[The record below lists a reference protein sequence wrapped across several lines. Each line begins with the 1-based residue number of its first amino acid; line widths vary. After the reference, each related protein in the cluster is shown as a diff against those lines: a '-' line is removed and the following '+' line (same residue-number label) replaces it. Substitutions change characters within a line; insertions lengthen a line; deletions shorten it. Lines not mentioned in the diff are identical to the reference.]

1 MSLTIGVLK
10 ETVSGETRVALTPEI
25 AKKFISLNT
34 NVIMERG
41 AGELSN
47 QIDGD
52 YDGVEFT
59 DRNQVLKKCDLLLTV
74 QPISPEDSNELNQ
87 SSCVVGM
94 VFGHLNKKTVQSLL
108 DNKHTSFAMELM
120 PRISR
125 AQSMDVLS
133 SQAAASG
140 YQAVLIAAS
149 TLDKFFPMLTTAAG
163 TIRPAQ
169 VLVIGA
175 GVAGLQ
181 AIATAKRLGAIVKG
195 YDVRSATKEQIESL
209 GAKFID
215 TGVSADGEGGYAR
228 ELTKEEKA
236 KQQQILEDEIANCDV
251 LISTAAVPGK
261 PAPRIIRSEAVK
273 NMKPGA
279 VIIDLAAETG
289 GNCELTKA
297 GETVSVGNVKIV
309 GPINLAA
316 SLGKH
321 ASEMYARNLYNFLSP
336 AIKDGEFSIDW
347 DDEVFSQS
355 NLTHEGEIKHKPSKE
370 ILEGAS

>member
-25 AKKFISLNT
+25 AKKFISLKA

-87 SSCVVGM
+87 SSYVVGM

-108 DNKHTSFAMELM
+108 NKKHTSFAMELM

-195 YDVRSATKEQIESL
+195 YDVRNATKEQIESL

-228 ELTKEEKA
+228 ELTEEEKA

-321 ASEMYARNLYNFLSP
+321 ASEMYARNLFNFLSP
-336 AIKDGEFSIDW
+336 AIKDGELSIDW

-355 NLTHEGEIKHKPSKE
+355 NLTHEGEIKHESSKE

>member
-10 ETVSGETRVALTPEI
+10 ETASGETRVALTPEI

-59 DRNQVLKKCDLLLTV
+59 DRNEVLKKCDLLLTV
-74 QPISPEDSNELNQ
+74 QPISPEDSDELNQ
-87 SSCVVGM
+87 SSYVVGM
-94 VFGHLNKKTVQSLL
+94 VFGHLNKETVQSLL
-108 DNKHTSFAMELM
+108 NNNHTSFAMELM

-140 YQAVLIAAS
+140 YQAVLIAAI

-228 ELTKEEKA
+228 ELTEEEKA

-336 AIKDGEFSIDW
+336 AIKDGELSIDW